1 MKNIK
6 YIIYTAVFCLTA
18 GTITSCTKGFQ
29 ELSVNP
35 NTSEFALPQTLL
47 APAIT
52 DVVNRNANRSM
63 RINNELMQV
72 HVNMGDGDG
81 KIFRYDIRR
90 TEADYMWNN
99 WYLQLNNFRDIYR
112 LADGLFKANKVASNQ
127 TYKGIALI
135 CEAWV
140 MSMITDTYGDAPY
153 SEASQARDRNFL
165 PKFDRQ
171 ADIYKDLFL
180 KLEEANVLLQTPSAD
195 LPGDQTVADPIY
207 QGSAAK
213 WRKFGNSLYL
223 RLLLRVSAKAEVD
236 AAAKI
241 KEIVETSPATYPLIA
256 SNAESAILKFT
267 STAPYQSP
275 FYNARDADWYNPR
288 LTQFFINNLKEWG
301 DPRIAKWATLFEGA
315 YEGIPGGYPVNQTPV
330 RKSAMPVALKR
341 EALLG
346 NILNYSELQFILAE
360 ASIRGFISNNAK
372 TYYDAGV
379 TNGITLW
386 GYTLP
391 TGYLTNTEV
400 AWDANNNFDGML
412 EQIHVQKYYSLFF
425 TDFEQWFEY
434 RRTGHPTLP
443 DGGGLENNGMMPSRL
458 NYPVYLSSANQKN
471 LADAVAIQGPDD
483 FNTKV
488 WWQKP

>member
-6 YIIYTAVFCLTA
+6 YIIYTAVCLITA
-18 GTITSCTKGFQ
+18 GTISSCTKGFK

-47 APAIT
+47 APAVT
-52 DVVNRNANRSM
+52 SVVNANVSRSM

-72 HVNMGDGDG
+72 HVNMGDSDG

-112 LADGLFKANKVASNQ
+112 LADGLFKANKEASNQ
-127 TYKGIALI
+127 TYKGISLI

-165 PKFDRQ
+165 PKFDKQ
-171 ADIYKDLFL
+171 EDIYKSLFI
-180 KLEEANVLLQTPSAD
+180 KLEEANELLKTPNAD

-223 RLLLRVSAKAEVD
+223 RLLLRVSAKAEI
-236 AAAKI
+236 AAATKI
-241 KEIVETSPATYPLIA
+241 RDIVETNPANYPLIA

-267 STAPYQSP
+267 SSVPYQSP
-275 FYNARDADWYNPR
+275 FYNTRDADWYAPR

-301 DPRIAKWATLFEGA
+301 DPRIAKWATLHEGA
-315 YEGIPGGYPVNQTPV
+315 YEGVPGGYPVNTFPTG
-330 RKSAMPVALKR
+330 KSYMPLALKR

-346 NILNYSELQFILAE
+346 NIMNYAELQFILAE
-360 ASIRGFISNNAK
+360 ASVRGFISTNTK
-372 TYYDAGV
+372 TYYDAGI

-386 GYTLP
+386 GLTVP
-391 TGYLTNTEV
+391 ANYLNSPDV
-400 AWDANNNFDGML
+400 VWDPANNFEGKM
-412 EQIHVQKYYSLFF
+412 EQIHLQKYYALFF

-434 RRTGHPTLP
+434 RRTGHPVLP
-443 DGGGLENNGMMPSRL
+443 NGGGLVNDGKMPSRL
-458 NYPVYLSSANQKN
+458 NYPVYLQSANRDN
-471 LADAVAIQGPDD
+471 HAAAVAIQGADD
-483 FNTKV
+483 YNTKV
-488 WWQKP
+488 WWQRP